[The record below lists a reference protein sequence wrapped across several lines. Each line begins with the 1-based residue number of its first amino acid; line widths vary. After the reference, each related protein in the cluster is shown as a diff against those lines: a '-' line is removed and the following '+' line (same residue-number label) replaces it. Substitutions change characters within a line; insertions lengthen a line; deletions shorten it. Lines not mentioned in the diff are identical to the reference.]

1 MEPYL
6 KMGRPADAARA
17 GEEGL
22 RVTSQVLER
31 QPTNMLA
38 LRSRGLISSS
48 LTDVAENESQ
58 PSRRQAAAEDAARDW
73 ALLSRIDP
81 SNMISRSNLV
91 STRMTAA
98 AALWDQGRPRGSLAK
113 HLENRDLEPAAA
125 ASSLVAGQLSY
136 SLYWA
141 AIGAAELGDDAA
153 VDKYLGDSLR
163 HFEIFARD
171 LSPSSFEHAYYPT
184 RLSITRVELANLQGD
199 PVRARAAA
207 KGLREQLLQ
216 LQATNA
222 YDRQRVAFELRR
234 LHLALGWAELQA
246 RDLAAAQQHFRFV
259 AEARKSLPELTL
271 PNRREAADDAAL
283 LAITLA
289 HAGRSDE
296 ARALAEP
303 ALALQ
308 REVHARQTD
317 DQWHKFGLALALLAV
332 AQSTPANA
340 SALLAEAQTALDS
353 LPAESRAVRTSHM
366 LQGLIADARRAGR

>member
-1 MEPYL
+1 
-6 KMGRPADAARA
+6 
-17 GEEGL
+17 
-22 RVTSQVLER
+22 
-31 QPTNMLA
+31 
-38 LRSRGLISSS
+38 
-48 LTDVAENESQ
+48 
-58 PSRRQAAAEDAARDW
+58 
-73 ALLSRIDP
+73 
-81 SNMISRSNLV
+81 
-91 STRMTAA
+91 MTAA